1 MKNNN
6 GLIIGSGFAAS
17 LLAFGV
23 TSGLVTFKDASIASL
38 LAAPAALI
46 THIAT
51 DSKAQKRVRESD
63 SKLSKALRELDTAKQ
78 SVGKLQDL
86 ENKVYYLN
94 LSLEETKKALD
105 LAVVEHEKAYKFN
118 QVIREE
124 KGILAGQVA
133 AYKSEIEQLQDE
145 IEEWQAQFSDRVEL
159 AADAKFQVAKKAEIQ
174 KIFDEHDA
182 ITSQA
187 MQLFQELQQWGQKV
201 AHGHQT
207 KREIIQNLARSYN
220 ENLLEFGETVKKEH
234 AAYVSQIEILN
245 ERVGQLQH
253 QLNGDLIEPEYLAVA
268 YSVEGRI
275 ANDIAKE
282 VFTTLQIPLAV
293 KGYHAKPDGST
304 EVGYG
309 FSRSMGS
316 VALVEVLK
324 RHSDSITSSLRI
336 HKITG
341 IKNLEIDTN
350 MIVLTF
356 RREPALK
363 DDGAK
368 LLAGTADEFLKYVV
382 SHPIRYRLIADPGVG
397 KTPTTA
403 VMLSAI
409 LKEGCRRGNTARG
422 KKVSHTLVSVSY
434 PGAMS
439 SLKDSDYPL
448 ERFLKYGTTTAAI
461 KSFEDA
467 LEDWQYR
474 QQNIKFAEE
483 FFHIRVWD
491 ELDNTINSA
500 DDPMKLSEA
509 LKKVLKQGGHSNIG
523 WIVSGQ
529 SVMTSQ
535 IKGFKDDDRSLFT
548 EIIIGI
554 PKIRMYVKKY
564 ARGKNSDANLAKL
577 ERNLDNLEAYIES
590 VNDRITDD
598 ARLLRI
604 ALVVDEKSPKLYF
617 LPNLDNV
624 NFDEVAISETEN
636 KAADIMLGRAT
647 VTTAS
652 GSGTDTANSVT
663 VRDAENLPFLPK
675 PTMYASAIC
684 PHCGT
689 SDLSLHKGERYYCK
703 ECKKKFAASKV
714 VFK

>member
-1 MKNNN
+1 M
-6 GLIIGSGFAAS
+6 
-17 LLAFGV
+17 
-23 TSGLVTFKDASIASL
+23 
-38 LAAPAALI
+38 
-46 THIAT
+46 
-51 DSKAQKRVRESD
+51 
-63 SKLSKALRELDTAKQ
+63 
-78 SVGKLQDL
+78 
-86 ENKVYYLN
+86 
-94 LSLEETKKALD
+94 
-105 LAVVEHEKAYKFN
+105 
-118 QVIREE
+118 REE

-145 IEEWQAQFSDRVEL
+145 IQEWEEQFSDRVEV
-159 AADAKFQVAKKAEIQ
+159 AADARFQIAKKAEIQ

-201 AHGHQT
+201 AHGHST

-234 AAYVSQIEILN
+234 AAYVAQIEILN
-245 ERVGQLQH
+245 ERLGELQH
-253 QLNGDLIEPEYLAVA
+253 QLNGDLLEAEYLRVA
-268 YSVEGRI
+268 YSIEGRI
-275 ANDIAKE
+275 ANDIARE
-282 VFTTLQIPLAV
+282 IFTTLQIPLAV
-293 KGYHAKPDGST
+293 KGYQTKPDGST
-304 EVGYG
+304 DVGYG

-316 VALVEVLK
+316 VALVDVLK
-324 RHSDSITSSLRI
+324 RHSEAIAKSLRI
-336 HKITG
+336 NKIVSVRQ
-341 IKNLEIDTN
+341 LEIATN
-350 MIVLTF
+350 MIVLSF

-409 LKEGCRRGNTARG
+409 LKEGCRRGNTVRG
-422 KKVSHTLVSVSY
+422 KKVPQTLVSVSY

-461 KSFEDA
+461 KSFDDA

-500 DDPMKLSEA
+500 DDPMRLSDA

-577 ERNLDNLEAYIES
+577 ERNLDDLEAYIES

-604 ALVVDEKSPKLYF
+604 TLIVDEKSPKLYF
-617 LPNLDNV
+617 LPSLDNV
-624 NFDEVAISETEN
+624 NFNEVVVSESEK
-636 KAADIMLGRAT
+636 KAAGMMLNIKSQARQAQT
-647 VTTAS
+647 
-652 GSGTDTANSVT
+652 GSKRQMLDTSMVLTIEPN
-663 VRDAENLPFLPK
+663 EPK
-675 PTMYASAIC
+675 PTIQGVAHC
-684 PHCGT
+684 PHCGNSEMT
-689 SDLSLHKGERYYCK
+689 LLAEQRYKCKPCSKKISL
-703 ECKKKFAASKV
+703 SKV

>member
-17 LLAFGV
+17 VFAFGI
-23 TSGLVTFKDASIASL
+23 TSGVITFKDASIASL

-51 DSKAQKRVRESD
+51 DSKAQKRIRESD
-63 SKLSKALRELDTAKQ
+63 SKLSKALRDLDTAKQ
-78 SVGKLQDL
+78 SVSKLEDL
-86 ENKVYYLN
+86 ENKLYYLN
-94 LSLEETKKALD
+94 LSLEETKKTLD
-105 LAVVEHEKAYKFN
+105 LALVEHEKAYKLN
-118 QVIREE
+118 QVMREE
-124 KGILAGQVA
+124 KGILARQVA
-133 AYKSEIEQLQDE
+133 ALKSEIEQLQDE
-145 IEEWQAQFSDRVEL
+145 VEEWEEQFSDRVEL

-234 AAYVSQIEILN
+234 AAYVAQIEILN

-253 QLNGDLIEPEYLAVA
+253 QLNGDLLEPEYLPVA
-268 YSVEGRI
+268 YSIEGRI
-275 ANDIAKE
+275 ANDIARE
-282 VFTTLQIPLAV
+282 IFTTLQIPLTV
-293 KGYHAKPDGST
+293 KGYHAKSDGST

-316 VALVEVLK
+316 VALVEALK
-324 RHSDSITSSLRI
+324 RQSDSIASSLRI
-336 HKITG
+336 HKITA
-341 IKNLEIDTN
+341 IKKLEIDTN

-368 LLAGTADEFLKYVV
+368 FLAGTADEFLKYVV

-397 KTPTTA
+397 KTPTTG

-422 KKVSHTLVSVSY
+422 KKVLYTLVSVSY

-461 KSFEDA
+461 KSFQDA
-467 LEDWQYR
+467 LEDWEYR
-474 QQNIKFAEE
+474 QKNIKFAEE
-483 FFHIRVWD
+483 FFHIRIWD

-500 DDPMKLSEA
+500 DDPMKLSDA

-554 PKIRMYVKKY
+554 PKIRMYIKKY

-577 ERNLDNLEAYIES
+577 ERNLDDLEAYIES

-604 ALVVDEKSPKLYF
+604 ALIVDEKSPKLYF

-624 NFDEVAISETEN
+624 DFDEVTISESE
-636 KAADIMLGRAT
+636 KK
-647 VTTAS
+647 AS
-652 GSGTDTANSVT
+652 GILLDSQSQSAQAQSGSKRQNVATAKLSTIEPN
-663 VRDAENLPFLPK
+663 EPK
-675 PTMYASAIC
+675 PTMQGVAHC
-684 PHCGT
+684 PHCGN
-689 SDLSLHKGERYYCK
+689 SEMSFLAEQRYKCKPCGKKISL
-703 ECKKKFAASKV
+703 SKV
-714 VFK
+714 IFK

>member
-1 MKNNN
+1 MKNYN
-6 GLIIGSGFAAS
+6 GLLIGSGFAAS

-23 TSGLVTFKDASIASL
+23 TSGVITLKDASVASL
-38 LAAPAALI
+38 FAVPAALI
-46 THIAT
+46 THIVT
-51 DSKAQKRVRESD
+51 DSKAQNRVRESD
-63 SKLSKALRELDTAKQ
+63 SKLSKALRELDTANN
-78 SVGKLQDL
+78 SVSRLQDL
-86 ENKVYYLN
+86 ETKSYYLALN
-94 LSLEETKKALD
+94 LEETKKALD
-105 LAVVEHEKAYKFN
+105 LAVDAHKTACNVN
-118 QVIREE
+118 QVTRHESNA
-124 KGILAGQVA
+124 LQTQVA
-133 AYKSEIEQLQDE
+133 AFKSEIELLQLE
-145 IEEWQAQFSDRVEL
+145 VEEWEEQFNSRVEV

-182 ITSQA
+182 ITSKA

-201 AHGHQT
+201 AHGHNT

-234 AAYVSQIEILN
+234 SAYVAQIEILN

-253 QLNGDLIEPEYLAVA
+253 QLNGDLLEPEYLPVA
-268 YSVEGRI
+268 YSIEGRI

-282 VFTTLQIPLAV
+282 IFTCLQIPLSV
-293 KGYHAKPDGST
+293 KGYHTRSDGST
-304 EVGYG
+304 DVGYS
-309 FSRSMGS
+309 FRSMGS

-324 RHSDSITSSLRI
+324 RHSESIASSLRI
-336 HKITG
+336 HKITA
-341 IKNLEIDTN
+341 IKKLEIDTN

-368 LLAGTADEFLKYVV
+368 LLAGTADEFLKYVI

-422 KKVSHTLVSVSY
+422 KKVPHTLVSVSY

-461 KSFEDA
+461 KSFDEA

-500 DDPMKLSEA
+500 DDPMRLSDA

-577 ERNLDNLEAYIES
+577 ERNLDDLEAYIES

-604 ALVVDEKSPKLYF
+604 ALIVDEKSPKLYF

-624 NFDEVAISETEN
+624 NFDEIFISESE
-636 KAADIMLGRAT
+636 KK
-647 VTTAS
+647 AS
-652 GSGTDTANSVT
+652 GILLKPASQSAQAQTGSKRQTLDIVT
-663 VRDAENLPFLPK
+663 VSTGEPNEPK
-675 PTMYASAIC
+675 PTMQGVAHC
-684 PHCGT
+684 PHCGNSEMT
-689 SDLSLHKGERYYCK
+689 LLTEQRYKCKPCGKKISL
-703 ECKKKFAASKV
+703 SKV
-714 VFK
+714 VYK

>member
-1 MKNNN
+1 M
-6 GLIIGSGFAAS
+6 AS
-17 LLAFGV
+17 NYN
-23 TSGLVTFKDASIASL
+23 
-38 LAAPAALI
+38 
-46 THIAT
+46 
-51 DSKAQKRVRESD
+51 Q
-63 SKLSKALRELDTAKQ
+63 
-78 SVGKLQDL
+78 
-86 ENKVYYLN
+86 N
-94 LSLEETKKALD
+94 LEE
-105 LAVVEHEKAYKFN
+105 F
-118 QVIREE
+118 
-124 KGILAGQVA
+124 
-133 AYKSEIEQLQDE
+133 
-145 IEEWQAQFSDRVEL
+145 
-159 AADAKFQVAKKAEIQ
+159 ADAARTEISGYVNQ
-174 KIFDEHDA
+174 IELLNEKIA
-182 ITSQA
+182 R
-187 MQLFQELQQWGQKV
+187 LQQK
-201 AHGHQT
+201 
-207 KREIIQNLARSYN
+207 LA
-220 ENLLEFGETVKKEH
+220 
-234 AAYVSQIEILN
+234 
-245 ERVGQLQH
+245 
-253 QLNGDLIEPEYLAVA
+253 GDLIEPQLLEVA
-268 YSVEGRI
+268 YSVEGCI

-304 EVGYG
+304 DVGYG
-309 FSRSMGS
+309 FSGSMGS
-316 VALVEVLK
+316 VALVDVLK
-324 RHSDSITSSLRI
+324 RRSEAIAKSLRI
-336 HKITG
+336 HKITS
-341 IKNLEIDTN
+341 IRKLEIADL
-350 MIVLTF
+350 IVVTF

-368 LLAGTADEFLKYVV
+368 LLAGTADEFLKYVI

-422 KKVSHTLVSVSY
+422 KKVPHTLVSVSY

-461 KSFEDA
+461 KSFQDA
-467 LEDWQYR
+467 LEDWEYR
-474 QQNIKFAEE
+474 QQNTKFAEE

-500 DDPMKLSEA
+500 DDPMRLSEA

-577 ERNLDNLEAYIES
+577 ERNLDDLEAYIEG

-604 ALVVDEKSPKLYF
+604 ALIVDEKSPKLYF

-624 NFDEVAISETEN
+624 DFDEVNISENEN
-636 KAADIMLGRAT
+636 KASGMVLNTKSQSAQAQSGSKRQILDT
-647 VTTAS
+647 VTVST
-652 GSGTDTANSVT
+652 GEPN
-663 VRDAENLPFLPK
+663 EPK
-675 PTMYASAIC
+675 PTMHPVAHC
-684 PHCGT
+684 PHCGN
-689 SDLSLHKGERYYCK
+689 SEMSLLAEQRYKCK
-703 ECKKKFAASKV
+703 PCGKKISPSKV

>member
-1 MKNNN
+1 MKNYN
-6 GLIIGSGFAAS
+6 GLLIGSGFAAS
-17 LLAFGV
+17 VFVFGV
-23 TSGLVTFKDASIASL
+23 TSGMISLKTASVASL
-38 LAAPAALI
+38 VGIPAALI
-46 THIAT
+46 SHIAT
-51 DSKAQKRVRESD
+51 DSKNQKRVRESD
-63 SKLSKALRELDTAKQ
+63 SKLSKALRELDAANKTANNFEICE
-78 SVGKLQDL
+78 SMRSHLQFEL
-86 ENKVYYLN
+86 EK
-94 LSLEETKKALD
+94 TRKALD
-105 LAVVEHEKAYKFN
+105 LAVDAHKTASNIN
-118 QVIREE
+118 QAMKQESTA
-124 KGILAGQVA
+124 LQTQVA
-133 AYKSEIEQLQDE
+133 AFKSEIEQLQAE
-145 IEEWQAQFSDRVEL
+145 IEEWEEQFSDRVEV
-159 AADAKFQVAKKAEIQ
+159 AADARFQVAKKAEIQ

-187 MQLFQELQQWGQKV
+187 MQMFQELQQWGQKV
-201 AHGHQT
+201 AHGHQV
-207 KREIIQNLARSYN
+207 KREIIKEMASNYNHNLEEFADAARTEIN
-220 ENLLEFGETVKKEH
+220 G
-234 AAYVSQIEILN
+234 YVNQIELLN
-245 ERVGQLQH
+245 EKTARLQ
-253 QLNGDLIEPEYLAVA
+253 QKLNGDLIEPEYLPVA

-282 VFTTLQIPLAV
+282 IFSTLQIPLAV
-293 KGYHAKPDGST
+293 KGYHTRSDGST
-304 EVGYG
+304 DVGYG

-316 VALVEVLK
+316 VALVDVLK
-324 RHSDSITSSLRI
+324 RHSEAIAKSLRI
-336 HKITG
+336 HKITTVR
-341 IKNLEIDTN
+341 KLEIADL
-350 MIVLTF
+350 IVVTF

-368 LLAGTADEFLKYVV
+368 LLAGSAEEFLKYVV

-422 KKVSHTLVSVSY
+422 KKVPHTLVSVSY

-461 KSFEDA
+461 KSFDEA

-474 QQNIKFAEE
+474 KQNIKFAEE
-483 FFHIRVWD
+483 FFQIRIWD

-577 ERNLDNLEAYIES
+577 ERNLDDLEAYIEG
-590 VNDRITDD
+590 VNDRVTDE

-604 ALVVDEKSPKLYF
+604 ALIVDEKSPKLYF
-617 LPNLDNV
+617 LPNLDSVDFN
-624 NFDEVAISETEN
+624 DVAISESEN
-636 KAADIMLGRAT
+636 KASDILLSSTSQTRQAQ
-647 VTTAS
+647 S
-652 GSGTDTANSVT
+652 GSKRQKSDILSVLT
-663 VRDAENLPFLPK
+663 TEPNEPK
-675 PTMYASAIC
+675 PTMQGAAHC
-684 PHCGT
+684 PHCGNSEMT
-689 SDLSLHKGERYYCK
+689 LLAEQRYKCKPCGKKISL
-703 ECKKKFAASKV
+703 SKV